1 MKKMNRKWKRKKS
14 LKCIKSTS
22 EWKAHWERDVSTQSG
37 AQFNSDLSSLA
48 LLPDKVKKKKKKD
61 CCLIRS
67 HCVLCPSHMKTD
79 VCFHTLFRVLYS
91 LVVPVVQQWGSWA
104 PSALTDRIIGLWG
117 SDENISLQ
125 PCPPMTLIYWYVYT
139 DGEIWP
145 NSSFFDSIILSGLHH
160 SYTTKYQNQ
169 NCFWF
174 NWFDLISFEKLHKA
188 TYFCELESNK
198 WNNMTKGI
206 L

>member
-1 MKKMNRKWKRKKS
+1 MHQVYKWMESPLGERC
-14 LKCIKSTS
+14 LYPEQSTIQQ
-22 EWKAHWERDVSTQSG
+22 WLIIVGITARQS
-37 AQFNSDLSSLA
+37 
-48 LLPDKVKKKKKKD
+48 KKKKKKD

-145 NSSFFDSIILSGLHH
+145 NSSFFDSIILSGPHH